1 MNMTLSDIIMIVVS
15 VILLLIAF
23 LAVNEKKLIKSVIFL
38 SALSMLSVL
47 SYVLMKAPDVAL
59 TEAVIGSGLVTSLF
73 IFTLLSMQK
82 KEDVK

>member
-1 MNMTLSDIIMIVVS
+1 MNMTLTDIIMIVVS
-15 VILLLIAF
+15 VFLLLIAF
-23 LAVNEKKLIKSVIFL
+23 FAVHEKKLIKSVIFL
-38 SALSMLSVL
+38 SALSMLSVV

-73 IFTLLSMQK
+73 IFTLLSIQK

>member
-1 MNMTLSDIIMIVVS
+1 MNMTLTDIIMIVVS
-15 VILLLIAF
+15 IFLLLIAF
-23 LAVNEKKLIKSVIFL
+23 FAVHEKKLIKSVIFL
-38 SALSMLSVL
+38 SALSMLSVV

-73 IFTLLSMQK
+73 IFTLLSIQK

>member
-1 MNMTLSDIIMIVVS
+1 MTLTDIIMIVVS
-15 VILLLIAF
+15 VFLLLIAF
-23 LAVNEKKLIKSVIFL
+23 FAVHEKKLIKSVIFL
-38 SALSMLSVL
+38 SALSMLSVV

-73 IFTLLSMQK
+73 IFTLLSIQK

>member
-1 MNMTLSDIIMIVVS
+1 MTLTDIIMIVVS
-15 VILLLIAF
+15 VFLLLIAF
-23 LAVNEKKLIKSVIFL
+23 FVVHEKKLIKSVIFL
-38 SALSMLSVL
+38 SALSMLSVV

-73 IFTLLSMQK
+73 IFTLLSIQK

>member
-1 MNMTLSDIIMIVVS
+1 MNMTLTDIIMIVVS
-15 VILLLIAF
+15 VFLLLIAF
-23 LAVNEKKLIKSVIFL
+23 LAVHEKKLIKSVIFL
-38 SALSMLSVL
+38 SALSMLSVV

-73 IFTLLSMQK
+73 IFTLLSIQK

>member
-1 MNMTLSDIIMIVVS
+1 MNMTLTDIIMIVVS
-15 VILLLIAF
+15 VFLLLIAF
-23 LAVNEKKLIKSVIFL
+23 FAVHEKKLIKSVIFL
-38 SALSMLSVL
+38 SALSMLSVV

-73 IFTLLSMQK
+73 IFSLLSIQK

>member
-1 MNMTLSDIIMIVVS
+1 LTDLIMIFVS
-15 VILLLIAF
+15 IFLLLIAF
-23 LAVNEKKLIKSVIFL
+23 FAVHEKKLIKSVIFL
-38 SALSMLSVL
+38 SALSMLSVV

-73 IFTLLSMQK
+73 IFTLLSIQK